1 MGTLCLF
8 LSGGFDNGGKLTLNV
23 GNALLEDLLEGLGV
37 LELLLDL
44 GDDGGGELLL
54 LALLDLALVAD
65 PGVEDGLGL
74 GGDGRLLLEVKGLGL
89 EPWRPRRGSW

>member
-1 MGTLCLF
+1 MHRGKRGQRTLDI
-8 LSGGFDNGGKLTLNV
+8 GH
-23 GNALLEDLLEGLGV
+23 ALLQNLLQDLGV

-44 GDDGGGELLL
+44 GDDGGGQLLL

-74 GGDGRLLLEVKGLGL
+74 GGKGGLLLELESLGL
-89 EPWRPRRGSW
+89 ELGSLL